1 MKKRSKRKSVT
12 EQLFFS
18 AVAVFACILHK
29 TGGSHAGRP
38 FFMSWAGCTG
48 NVLASVNPLSRAVF
62 HFFSSRK
69 AMGASSLSFENRSKE
84 NQLRNSCFSL
94 PLLFSPAYC
103 TKRAVPMRA
112 VRFLCH
118 GQDAPGTCLLP
129 SIPCPAL
136 SFISFLQERPWALLP
151 YHLKIEAKKISY
163 GTAVFLCRCC
173 FRLHIAQN
181 GRFPC
186 GPSVFYVMGRM
197 HRERACFR
205 QSPVPR
211 CLSFLFFKKRKR
223 PPSLN
228 EGGGHQ

>member
-1 MKKRSKRKSVT
+1 MAPAHPRGWVAGCFFLFFFSSFLLFFFSSFLLFFFSSSLLLFFFSFLKKRSKRKSVT

-29 TGGSHAGRP
+29 TGGSHASRP

-48 NVLASVNPLSRAVF
+48 KGLASVNPLSRAVF

-94 PLLFSPAYC
+94 LLLFSPAYC
-103 TKRAVPMRA
+103 TKRTVPMRA

-118 GQDAPGTCLLP
+118 GQDASGTGLLP

-136 SFISFLQERPWALLP
+136 SFISFLQEKKTSPF
-151 YHLKIEAKKISY
+151 LK
-163 GTAVFLCRCC
+163 
-173 FRLHIAQN
+173 
-181 GRFPC
+181 
-186 GPSVFYVMGRM
+186 
-197 HRERACFR
+197 
-205 QSPVPR
+205 
-211 CLSFLFFKKRKR
+211 
-223 PPSLN
+223 
-228 EGGGHQ
+228 

>member
-1 MKKRSKRKSVT
+1 MRDVSFFFSFLLLFFFSFLKKRSKRKSVT

-62 HFFSSRK
+62 HFSSSRK
-69 AMGASSLSFENRSKE
+69 AMGASSLSFENRSKRKSVAE
-84 NQLRNSCFSL
+84 QLFFS
-94 PLLFSPAYC
+94 
-103 TKRAVPMRA
+103 AV
-112 VRFLCH
+112 
-118 GQDAPGTCLLP
+118 
-129 SIPCPAL
+129 
-136 SFISFLQERPWALLP
+136 
-151 YHLKIEAKKISY
+151 
-163 GTAVFLCRCC
+163 AVFACI
-173 FRLHIAQN
+173 LHKN